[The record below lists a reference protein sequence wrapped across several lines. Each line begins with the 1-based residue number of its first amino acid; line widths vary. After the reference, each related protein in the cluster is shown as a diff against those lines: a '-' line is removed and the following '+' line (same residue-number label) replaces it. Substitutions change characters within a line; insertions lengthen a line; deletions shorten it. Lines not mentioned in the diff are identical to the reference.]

1 MNASGSTR
9 ALPAGL
15 VPTPPAALPP
25 AALDLPPPLTARQ
38 QRRARLVARLARRR
52 AGFLLLHV
60 ALGLAGWGLVLL
72 ATTGAAALIR

>member
-9 ALPAGL
+9 TLPAGVVPALPA
-15 VPTPPAALPP
+15 VLPP
-25 AALDLPPPLTARQ
+25 AVLDLPPPLTPRQ

-60 ALGLAGWGLVLL
+60 ALGLAGWGLVAL
-72 ATTGAAALIR
+72 AITGAAALIR